1 MSGTLEKN
9 VSLAEYVS
17 WKAGGVAKQLYQPDS
32 VHDLQDFL
40 ASLPPEEPLLWLGLG
55 SNTLIRDGGFDGTV
69 IFTQKGLRDLR
80 QVDDLTIYA
89 EAGVACPTL
98 ARFSAKH
105 NMAGGEWFAGI
116 PGTVGGALQM
126 NAGAFGGETWER
138 VVSVEMINRQ
148 GELSTHKPTDFSVS
162 YRHVE
167 GPADHWFI
175 GVTFAFTPGNK
186 QTSLTAISELLDRRA
201 ATQPTGV
208 PTCGSVFRNPP
219 GNYAARL
226 IESIGLKGH
235 MIGKAQ
241 VSEKHANFIVNTGG
255 ATAAE
260 IEALVD
266 YVAQQ
271 VEQECGILLVREV
284 QIIGDHI

>member
-17 WKAGGVAKQLYQPDS
+17 WKAGGAAKQLYQPDS
-32 VHDLQDFL
+32 IQDLQEFL
-40 ASLPPEEPLLWLGLG
+40 ASLPPDEPLLWLGLG
-55 SNTLIRDGGFDGTV
+55 SNTLIRDGGFDGTA

-126 NAGAFGGETWER
+126 NAGAFGGETWEH

-148 GELSTHKPTDFSVS
+148 GKLSTHQPTEFSVS

-167 GPADHWFI
+167 GPADQWFI
-175 GVTFAFTPGNK
+175 GATFAFTPGDK
-186 QTSLTAISELLDRRA
+186 QTSLAAINELLDRRA